1 VRWLLTAFGLKGA
14 MPPAVHLAVRRVR
27 SLEGYAP
34 PWLAPSLARSWLDNE
49 EAAFVWKRIA
59 GPRWW
64 AHVVHAVTRGVG
76 SALVYE
82 QNGRMAAMAGLDARH
97 PLVDVDVIELVL
109 RLAPELAFDTRL
121 TRPLLRDSVAGLL
134 PDEVRLRPAKSNFDA
149 LFHAALAGSDLPP
162 VRRVLGARDAELG
175 AYVDLGTMHRML
187 LAADPPSDRRGR
199 QLWATNVWRLVTA
212 ECWLRSQ
219 GDSTFPERLR
229 EREALA
235 AGDLELVTRG

>member
-1 VRWLLTAFGLKGA
+1 
-14 MPPAVHLAVRRVR
+14 
-27 SLEGYAP
+27 
-34 PWLAPSLARSWLDNE
+34 
-49 EAAFVWKRIA
+49 
-59 GPRWW
+59 
-64 AHVVHAVTRGVG
+64 
-76 SALVYE
+76 
-82 QNGRMAAMAGLDARH
+82 
-97 PLVDVDVIELVL
+97 
-109 RLAPELAFDTRL
+109 LAPELAFDTRL